1 MNLDGFSMRPLT
13 FELKNLLVGGR
24 IDKITQHNKVNFT
37 ITIRQPGKTYLLKIS
52 VAPQN
57 PSVHVVKNSLE
68 NLPEPPTF
76 CMVLRKNLENGR
88 VVDIRQHEL
97 DRIIFLDVDTIG
109 AGGMIQTVT
118 LSIEL
123 IGKYSNI
130 ILVSEEKI
138 VDALK
143 KIGTNSSRV
152 RTVLPNQIYQLPP
165 AQDKLDIFAK
175 DISEIICRIKSD
187 PSARIDK
194 AIMNACQGFG
204 PQTIKEV
211 IFSAGLPND
220 SKVETLDD
228 LDFESLTDALTQIR
242 DAAKNPTPCLV
253 EDAGKILAV
262 SAVKLNSFSQG
273 QVKFFDTLSEMLEVA
288 DEIAG
293 SYTPPDKEKFLKL
306 VKNELRRATN
316 KISVLETELANAEN
330 ADDWRIC
337 ADNLSTYRYQ
347 IQDHADDAV
356 TVKNIYSEDGEE
368 ITIPLDKKITINAN
382 VQAFYKKYDKLKRS
396 AAHIIGQ
403 IEICRAEISYLESV
417 EHSLES
423 SETLAEI
430 DEIRAELINGGYLKE
445 GRKKTASSKKAEP
458 FKFFSPDGTEI
469 LIGKNNAQNDR
480 LTFKIAEPTDIW
492 LHTKEITGSHV
503 IIRCNGI
510 EPNEETLLYAAKLAV
525 KFSKAAGS
533 SKVPVDYTHCKFV
546 KKPSGAKPGFV
557 IFTNQKTL
565 YVNDDEKIF

>member
-175 DISEIICRIKSD
+175 DISEIICRIISA
-187 PSARIDK
+187 PSALIDK
-194 AIMNACQGFG
+194 DIMNECQGFG
-204 PQTIKEV
+204 PQTINEL

-220 SKVETLDD
+220 SKVETL
-228 LDFESLTDALTQIR
+228 
-242 DAAKNPTPCLV
+242 
-253 EDAGKILAV
+253 
-262 SAVKLNSFSQG
+262 
-273 QVKFFDTLSEMLEVA
+273 
-288 DEIAG
+288 
-293 SYTPPDKEKFLKL
+293 
-306 VKNELRRATN
+306 
-316 KISVLETELANAEN
+316 
-330 ADDWRIC
+330 
-337 ADNLSTYRYQ
+337 
-347 IQDHADDAV
+347 
-356 TVKNIYSEDGEE
+356 
-368 ITIPLDKKITINAN
+368 
-382 VQAFYKKYDKLKRS
+382 
-396 AAHIIGQ
+396 
-403 IEICRAEISYLESV
+403 
-417 EHSLES
+417 
-423 SETLAEI
+423 
-430 DEIRAELINGGYLKE
+430 
-445 GRKKTASSKKAEP
+445 
-458 FKFFSPDGTEI
+458 
-469 LIGKNNAQNDR
+469 
-480 LTFKIAEPTDIW
+480 
-492 LHTKEITGSHV
+492 
-503 IIRCNGI
+503 
-510 EPNEETLLYAAKLAV
+510 
-525 KFSKAAGS
+525 
-533 SKVPVDYTHCKFV
+533 
-546 KKPSGAKPGFV
+546 
-557 IFTNQKTL
+557 
-565 YVNDDEKIF
+565 

>member
-57 PSVHVVKNSLE
+57 PSVHVVKSSLE

-88 VVDIRQHEL
+88 IVDIRQHEL

-109 AGGMIQTVT
+109 AGGAIQTVT

-130 ILVSEEKI
+130 VLVSEEKI

-175 DISEIICRIKSD
+175 DISEIIGRIKAE

-220 SKVETLDD
+220 STVESLDE
-228 LDFESLTDALTQIR
+228 LDFASLADALTAIR

-262 SAVKLNSFSQG
+262 SAVNLNYLGGKVQT
-273 QVKFFDTLSEMLEVA
+273 FDTISEMLEVA

-293 SYTPPDKEKFLKL
+293 SYTPPDKERFLKL
-306 VKNELRRATN
+306 VHNELRRATN
-316 KISVLETELANAEN
+316 KISVLETELANAES
-330 ADDWRIC
+330 ADGWRIC

-347 IQDHADDAV
+347 LKDHADDAV
-356 TVKNIYSEDGEE
+356 TVTNIYSESGEE

-396 AAHIIGQ
+396 ASHITEQ
-403 IEICRAEISYLESV
+403 IEICRAEILYLESV
-417 EHSLES
+417 EHSLTA

-430 DEIRAELINGGYLKE
+430 DEIRAELINGGYLKAE
-445 GRKKTASSKKAEP
+445 RKKTASSKKAEP

-510 EPNEETLLYAAKLAV
+510 EPSDETLLHAAKLAV

-565 YVNDDEKIF
+565 YVNDDEKV